1 MPRLTSVLPTP
12 TIFKIYVY
20 DNKLKISLGIYV
32 PALNDS
38 EPVDHLKW
46 INEKLKFYVS
56 YAMSTRIIDKIASR
70 EISIFESMTDPDGEN
85 GRYRGSNQRE
95 AMTKFNSYQEFSFFA
110 KNSDG
115 VTAYDQWNQKIYDTN
130 DAITYLYTTEV
141 EIDYDS
147 TDHALTIYDLDSG
160 HNNLTL
166 YAFSSA
172 VDSITGTPK
181 FIETDE
187 SDPSLGY
194 YANIP
199 SLPLPLLLRQTSDIG
214 YESVIKDG
222 KIDDGTKIG
231 YYDSSMS
238 PYDNTPLQ
246 DLGGEYFTQGK
257 ITPEIIIEKIKS
269 VTEQS
274 NLGSDTGKSI
284 VESISYVLETDKD
297 SPDILAKLN
306 VLRKLFPSRGG
317 GSEIGRF
324 YDSFTKAIFQL
335 NRGVKSGTPLAKK
348 LTQQDVIVDQLTTT
362 SPEYS
367 ASGLYSAKNQ
377 DDENLLFATA
387 QITRQ
392 IYGDEESADSTSNA
406 LNWGYVYCDFEKIMK
421 TKTALS
427 QIFDVKKVEHLFGGT
442 EFTNAGL
449 KLDYV
454 GLKKYDSESALQ
466 TDIYTDYTPSESA
479 AESAVHSTGTLSA
492 SGVQVQ
498 LTQEQ
503 IDKMNWLKGIA
514 KP

>member
-1 MPRLTSVLPTP
+1 MSRLTSALPTP

-56 YAMSTRIIDKIASR
+56 YAMSDRIIDKIASR
-70 EISIFESMTDPDGEN
+70 EISIFESMIDPGATDGHYLKAN
-85 GRYRGSNQRE
+85 GNTPE
-95 AMTKFNSYQEFSFFA
+95 AKFVNYQEFSFFA
-110 KNSDG
+110 ESSDG

-130 DAITYLYTTEV
+130 DAITYLYTAEV

-147 TDHALTIYDLDSG
+147 TDDTLRIFDLDSG

-269 VTEQS
+269 VTDQS
-274 NLGSDTGKSI
+274 NLTSDTGKSI

-297 SPDILAKLN
+297 SPDILAKLD

-335 NRGVKSGTPLAKK
+335 NRGIKSGTPLAKK
-348 LTQQDVIVDQLTTT
+348 LTQQDVIVDQLTIT

-377 DDENLLFATA
+377 DDENLLFSTA

-427 QIFDVKKVEHLFGGT
+427 QIFDVKKVEHLFGGV

-454 GLKKYDSESALQ
+454 ELKKYDSEDALQ
-466 TDIYTDYTPSESA
+466 TDIHTDYTPSESA
-479 AESAVHSTGTLSA
+479 AETAVHSPGTLSDA
-492 SGVQVQ
+492 SKDI

-503 IDKMNWLKGIA
+503 KDKMNWLEDKL
-514 KP
+514 KPW

>member
-1 MPRLTSVLPTP
+1 MSRLTSALPTP

-56 YAMSTRIIDKIASR
+56 YAMSDRIIDKIASR
-70 EISIFESMTDPDGEN
+70 EISIFESMIDPDATD
-85 GRYRGSNQRE
+85 GRYLKANGSTPE
-95 AMTKFNSYQEFSFFA
+95 AKFVNYQEFSFFA
-110 KNSDG
+110 ENSDG

-130 DAITYLYTTEV
+130 DAITYLYTAEV

-147 TDHALTIYDLDSG
+147 TDDTLRIFDLDSG

-222 KIDDGTKIG
+222 KIDNGTKIG

-269 VTEQS
+269 VTDQS
-274 NLGSDTGKSI
+274 NLTSDTGKSI

-297 SPDILAKLN
+297 SPDILAKLD

-335 NRGVKSGTPLAKK
+335 NRGIKSGTPLAKK
-348 LTQQDVIVDQLTTT
+348 LTQQDVIVDQLTIT

-377 DDENLLFATA
+377 DDENLLFSTA

-392 IYGDEESADSTSNA
+392 IYGDEELADSTSNA

-427 QIFDVKKVEHLFGGT
+427 QIFDVKKVEHLFGGV

-454 GLKKYDSESALQ
+454 ELKKYDSTLTTLKTE
-466 TDIYTDYTPSESA
+466 IYTDYTDSEFIYSDTASNSDSSSDPSPDN
-479 AESAVHSTGTLSA
+479 
-492 SGVQVQ
+492 SG
-498 LTQEQ
+498 
-503 IDKMNWLKGIA
+503 DRS
-514 KP
+514 

>member
-1 MPRLTSVLPTP
+1 MSRLTSALPTP

-46 INEKLKFYVS
+46 INKKLKFYVS
-56 YAMSTRIIDKIASR
+56 YATSTEIIDKIASR
-70 EISIFESMTDPDGEN
+70 EISIFESMNYSSTKLGK
-85 GRYRGSNQRE
+85 YRKANTNI
-95 AMTKFNSYQEFSFFA
+95 ATATFNSYKEFSFDFGT
-110 KNSDG
+110 D
-115 VTAYDQWNQKIYDTN
+115 YDQWNQKIYDAN
-130 DAITYLYTTEV
+130 DAITYLYTAEV

-147 TDHALTIYDLDSG
+147 TDHALRIYDLDSG

-222 KIDDGTKIG
+222 KIDNGTKIG

-269 VTEQS
+269 VTDQS
-274 NLGSDTGKSI
+274 NLTSDTGKSI

-297 SPDILAKLN
+297 SPDILAKLD

-335 NRGVKSGTPLAKK
+335 NRGIKSGTPLAKK
-348 LTQQDVIVDQLTTT
+348 LTQQDVIVDQLTIT

-377 DDENLLFATA
+377 DDENLLFSTA

-427 QIFDVKKVEHLFGGT
+427 QIFDVKKVEHLFGGV

-454 GLKKYDSESALQ
+454 ELKKYDSDDALQ

-479 AESAVHSTGTLSA
+479 AETAVHSSGTLSA
-492 SGVQVQ
+492 GEVQGNNQ
-498 LTQEQ
+498 DNETGRYGRSFEIKKEGKFQ
-503 IDKMNWLKGIA
+503 
-514 KP
+514 

>member
-56 YAMSTRIIDKIASR
+56 YATSTEIIDKIASR
-70 EISIFESMTDPDGEN
+70 EISIFESMSDQVDESAT
-85 GRYRGSNQRE
+85 
-95 AMTKFNSYQEFSFFA
+95 FNSYQEFSFNFGT
-110 KNSDG
+110 D
-115 VTAYDQWNQKIYDTN
+115 YDQWNQKIYDTN
-130 DAITYLYTTEV
+130 DAITYLYTAEV
-141 EIDYDS
+141 EIDYDF
-147 TDHALTIYDLDSG
+147 G
-160 HNNLTL
+160 NNLTL

-172 VDSITGTPK
+172 VDYI
-181 FIETDE
+181 F
-187 SDPSLGY
+187 PSLQW
-194 YANIP
+194 ANP
-199 SLPLPLLLRQTSDIG
+199 LPLPLLLRQTSDIG

-335 NRGVKSGTPLAKK
+335 NRGIKSGTPLAKK

-427 QIFDVKKVEHLFGGT
+427 QIFDVKKVEHLFGGV

-454 GLKKYDSESALQ
+454 ELKKYDSTLATLKTE
-466 TDIYTDYTPSESA
+466 IYTDYTDSEFT
-479 AESAVHSTGTLSA
+479 HSDTSA
-492 SGVQVQ
+492 SDSSS
-498 LTQEQ
+498 EPSPANSA
-503 IDKMNWLKGIA
+503 DKSSNNGDTNGDGDAASNSDSSSDTSPDNSADRPSNTGDTTGDGETGRYGRSFKI
-514 KP
+514 KKDKF

>member
-1 MPRLTSVLPTP
+1 MSRLTSALPTP

-56 YAMSTRIIDKIASR
+56 YAMSDRIIDKIASR
-70 EISIFESMTDPDGEN
+70 EISIFESMNYSSTKLGK
-85 GRYRGSNQRE
+85 YRKANTNI
-95 AMTKFNSYQEFSFFA
+95 ATATFNSYKEFSFDFGT
-110 KNSDG
+110 D
-115 VTAYDQWNQKIYDTN
+115 YDQWNQKIYDTN
-130 DAITYLYTTEV
+130 DAITYLYTAEV

-147 TDHALTIYDLDSG
+147 TDDTLRIFDLDSG

-269 VTEQS
+269 VTDQS
-274 NLGSDTGKSI
+274 NLTSDTGKSI

-297 SPDILAKLN
+297 SPDILAKLD

-335 NRGVKSGTPLAKK
+335 NRGIKSGTPLAKK
-348 LTQQDVIVDQLTTT
+348 LTQQDVIVDQLTIT

-377 DDENLLFATA
+377 DDENLLFSTA

-427 QIFDVKKVEHLFGGT
+427 QIFDVKKVEHLFGGV

-454 GLKKYDSESALQ
+454 ELKKYDSTLATLKTE
-466 TDIYTDYTPSESA
+466 IYTDYTSD
-479 AESAVHSTGTLSA
+479 TGDT
-492 SGVQVQ
+492 SGDGETGRYGRSFKIKQ
-498 LTQEQ
+498 
-503 IDKMNWLKGIA
+503 DKI
-514 KP
+514 

>member
-1 MPRLTSVLPTP
+1 MS
-12 TIFKIYVY
+12 
-20 DNKLKISLGIYV
+20 DQ
-32 PALNDS
+32 
-38 EPVDHLKW
+38 VD
-46 INEKLKFYVS
+46 
-56 YAMSTRIIDKIASR
+56 
-70 EISIFESMTDPDGEN
+70 ESAT
-85 GRYRGSNQRE
+85 
-95 AMTKFNSYQEFSFFA
+95 FNSYKEFSFFA
-110 KNSDG
+110 ENSDG

-130 DAITYLYTTEV
+130 DAITYLYTAEV

-199 SLPLPLLLRQTSDIG
+199 SLPLPLLLRQTSDIS

-222 KIDDGTKIG
+222 KVDDGTKIG
-231 YYDSSMS
+231 YYDSTME
-238 PYDNTPLQ
+238 PYLSTPLQ
-246 DLGGEYFTQGK
+246 DIGGEYYTQDK
-257 ITPEIIIEKIKS
+257 VTFESIVEKIKS
-269 VTEQS
+269 VTEQ
-274 NLGSDTGKSI
+274 NRQTSDAGKSI
-284 VESISYVLETDKD
+284 EESILYITETGVD

-306 VLRKLFPSRGG
+306 TLRGLFPNTGG
-317 GSEIGRF
+317 GSNMGRF
-324 YDSFTKAIFQL
+324 YDSFSKALFEL
-335 NRGVKSGTPLAKK
+335 NRDIKLGIPLAKK

-367 ASGLYSAKNQ
+367 ASDLFSTQNQ

-392 IYGDEESADSTSNA
+392 IYGPDDTADSTSNA

-427 QIFDVKKVEHLFGGT
+427 QIFDVKKVEHLFGGV

-454 GLKKYDSESALQ
+454 ELKKYDSTLTALK
-466 TDIYTDYTPSESA
+466 TEIYTDYTDSDFTYSDTY
-479 AESAVHSTGTLSA
+479 SDTSA
-492 SGVQVQ
+492 SDGD
-498 LTQEQ
+498 
-503 IDKMNWLKGIA
+503 IDPNTF
-514 KP
+514 

>member
-1 MPRLTSVLPTP
+1 MSRLTSVLPTP
-12 TIFKIYVY
+12 TIFKVYVY
-20 DNKLKISLGIYV
+20 DTHLKISLGIYV

-56 YAMSTRIIDKIASR
+56 YAMSTRIINKIASR
-70 EISIFESMTDPDGEN
+70 EISIFESMIDPDATDGHYLKAN
-85 GRYRGSNQRE
+85 GNTPE
-95 AMTKFNSYQEFSFFA
+95 AKFVNYQEFSFTFGT
-110 KNSDG
+110 N
-115 VTAYDQWNQKIYDTN
+115 YDQWNQKIYDTN
-130 DAITYLYTTEV
+130 DAITYLYTAEV

-147 TDHALTIYDLDSG
+147 TDDALTIYDLDSG

-187 SDPSLGY
+187 SDLSLGY

-246 DLGGEYFTQGK
+246 DLGSEYFTQGK

-269 VTEQS
+269 VTDQS
-274 NLGSDTGKSI
+274 NLTSDTGKSI
-284 VESISYVLETDKD
+284 VESISYILETDKD

-324 YDSFTKAIFQL
+324 YDSFSEAISQL

-348 LTQQDVIVDQLTTT
+348 LTQQDVIVDQLTIT

-377 DDENLLFATA
+377 DDENLLFSTA
-387 QITRQ
+387 QISRQ

-427 QIFDVKKVEHLFGGT
+427 QIFDVKKVEHLFGGV

-454 GLKKYDSESALQ
+454 ELKKYDSDGKVH
-466 TDIYTDYTPSESA
+466 TDIYTDYEPEITDTESA
-479 AESAVHSTGTLSA
+479 SFAD
-492 SGVQVQ
+492 VQFDGEAKAQ

-503 IDKMNWLKGIA
+503 KDKMNWLKDIV